1 MSSKNTR
8 LTSFV
13 FVVLLALSGASFG
26 FLLGRSHQM
35 SSEST
40 TTEQL
45 QNVSHQVKTSG
56 AIISRGADAVRRLLV
71 K

>member
-1 MSSKNTR
+1 MSSKKTR

-35 SSEST
+35 SADS

-45 QNVSHQVKTSG
+45 QNMSHQVKTSG
-56 AIISRGADAVRRLLV
+56 ALISRGADAVRRLLV

>member
-1 MSSKNTR
+1 MSSKKTR
-8 LTSFV
+8 LTSIV

-40 TTEQL
+40 TEQL
-45 QNVSHQVKTSG
+45 QNMSHQVKTSG
-56 AIISRGADAVRRLLV
+56 ALISRGADAVRRLLV

>member
-1 MSSKNTR
+1 MSSKKTR

-13 FVVLLALSGASFG
+13 IVIILALSGASFG

-35 SSEST
+35 NAASA
-40 TTEQL
+40 TEQIHTMG
-45 QNVSHQVKTSG
+45 QQVKTSG
-56 AIISRGADAVRRLLV
+56 AVISRGADAIRRLLV

>member
-1 MSSKNTR
+1 MSSKKAR

-13 FVVLLALSGASFG
+13 FVILLALSGASFG

-35 SSEST
+35 SSDS

-45 QNVSHQVKTSG
+45 QNMSHQVKTSG
-56 AIISRGADAVRRLLV
+56 ALISRGADAVRRLLV

>member
-1 MSSKNTR
+1 MSSKKTR

-13 FVVLLALSGASFG
+13 FVILLALSGASFG

-35 SSEST
+35 SSDS

-45 QNVSHQVKTSG
+45 QNMSHQVKTSG
-56 AIISRGADAVRRLLV
+56 ALISRGADAVRRLLV